1 MNKNNLFGAMI
12 LSCYLFTGM
21 LSNSLNADEKIVNN
35 CKLTDE
41 WKNIDEPSRT
51 LEDKLSYHEVKIE
64 INKPVKE
71 AYSIFLK
78 VPLEDFIEGT
88 EKLPGVK
95 KTIPLNNLPY
105 GEEDYLRLVC
115 LKDGNVALEK
125 LLKIIPNSYF
135 PYLVYGYTSDEAKPI
150 LYGLGEFTFK
160 ENGNKT
166 ILVWRYSFKLKDNK
180 FPGFLG
186 GLGRWLFEFSFLE
199 SDYAEFMDKI
209 IVKIKKEIENRT
221 VK

>member
-1 MNKNNLFGAMI
+1 MNKTILFGVTI
-12 LSCYLFTGM
+12 LLCYLFIGVV
-21 LSNSLNADEKIVNN
+21 SNPLNAEDTNVNN

-41 WKNIDEPSRT
+41 LKNIEEPSRT
-51 LEDKLSYHEVKIE
+51 KEDKLSYHEVSIE
-64 INKPVKE
+64 INKPIKE
-71 AYSIFLK
+71 VYSIFLK

-95 KTIPLNNLPY
+95 KTIPMNNLPY
-105 GEEDYLRLVC
+105 GEENYLRLVC
-115 LKDGNVALEK
+115 LKDGNTAIEK
-125 LLKIIPNSYF
+125 LLKITPNSYF

-160 ENGNKT
+160 EDGNKT
-166 ILVWRYSFKLKDNK
+166 ILFWRYSFKLKNSN
-180 FPGFLG
+180 FPGYLG

-209 IVKIKKEIENRT
+209 IIKIKKEIETRKLN
-221 VK
+221 